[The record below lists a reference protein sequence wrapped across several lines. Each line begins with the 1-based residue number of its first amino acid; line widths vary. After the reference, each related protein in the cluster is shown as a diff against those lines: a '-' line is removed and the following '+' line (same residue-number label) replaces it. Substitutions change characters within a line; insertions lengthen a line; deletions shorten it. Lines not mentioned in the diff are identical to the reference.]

1 MRRLVKSGAMLA
13 AIILTAVLMALVY
26 IEAGDSAEER
36 MCRQRGCYL
45 CHERAFAEPLECLR
59 SWKRGEPLTPLILSR
74 LRQKHG
80 ALAGEDA
87 PEIAAY
93 IARQQLPALAA
104 MQTGER
110 AEALYLAKCAACHG
124 RQGEGT
130 PGQYPPLMGSEWV
143 TQEPSRLPEILRNG
157 LQGPISVKGKPWD
170 SVMLPP
176 GVREADH
183 ALLIPYLRGRF
194 AGRQ

>member
-1 MRRLVKSGAMLA
+1 MRRLVQLGAALA
-13 AIILTAVLMALVY
+13 AIILTVALVALIY

-45 CHERAFAEPLECLR
+45 CHDRAFAEPLECLR
-59 SWKRGEPLTPLILSR
+59 SWKRGEPLTPLILER
-74 LRQKHG
+74 LQQEHPV
-80 ALAGEDA
+80 LAGEVAA
-87 PEIAAY
+87 PMAAY

-104 MQTGER
+104 MQTGHRGES
-110 AEALYLAKCAACHG
+110 LYLAKCAACHG

-143 TQEPSRLPEILRNG
+143 TQEPSRLPEILRDG
-157 LQGPISVKGKPWD
+157 LQGPISVRGEPWD

-183 ALLIPYLRGRF
+183 ALLIPYLRKRF
-194 AGRQ
+194 GPP